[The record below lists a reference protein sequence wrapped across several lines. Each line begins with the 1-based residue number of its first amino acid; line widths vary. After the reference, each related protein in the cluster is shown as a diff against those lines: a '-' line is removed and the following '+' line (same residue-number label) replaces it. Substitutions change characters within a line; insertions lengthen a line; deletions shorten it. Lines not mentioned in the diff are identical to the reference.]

1 MNFLEALNV
10 THHEKS
16 VGSLSTALRS
26 DDLPSDVQS
35 DARAVASQMEVVDGL
50 LDDFRTE
57 LATLPNYAQDRNYSV
72 EGAAQL
78 QKQANQKLI
87 SDNDPSRAIDR
98 LETRIKAFLSELADR
113 AKPIPPTTDATLLE
127 ALLLGA
133 RQDARDAL
141 VGTHSNFAEAVLN
154 LQTQALEGSE
164 DALAYLLGATPWA
177 ERYVKAH
184 GSPQEQIDFD
194 GIKGTLR
201 DNVSDPSATPYRQAA
216 ERFAELAD
224 VPEGYRLTWR
234 FTLEESGLLLPE
246 VETALGL

>member
-10 THHEKS
+10 THHENS
-16 VGSLSTALRS
+16 VGSLSTALKS

-35 DARAVASQMEVVDGL
+35 DARAVASQMEVVDDL
-50 LDDFRTE
+50 FDDFRTE

-113 AKPIPPTTDATLLE
+113 AKPIPPTTDPALLE

-141 VGTHSNFAEAVLN
+141 SGTSAGFAEAVLN

-194 GIKGTLR
+194 GIRGTLR

-216 ERFAELAD
+216 ERFAELAEI
-224 VPEGYRLTWR
+224 PEGYRLAWR

-246 VETALGL
+246 VATALGL